1 MDRKII
7 IVAVAGVALI
17 GAAAVFLLSPR
28 GDREMRSLAD
38 EFAFTTGEGEPGPAV
53 PTVPETKAVSEGW
66 RGYENKAFRFG
77 LLYPHELSVREYKE
91 AGGAMSATFE
101 DAKNGKGFQIYV
113 TPYAETQITNERFRL
128 DLSSGVMKEPT
139 DVIIGGVRGTMF
151 WSKNSI
157 MGETREVWLIN
168 NGFLYEVVTYKQFDD
183 WLASIMQTWQ
193 FI

>member
-28 GDREMRSLAD
+28 GDREMRSFAD

-66 RGYENKAFRFG
+66 RGY
-77 LLYPHELSVREYKE
+77 EYKE

-128 DLSSGVMKEPT
+128 DLSSGVMK
-139 DVIIGGVRGTMF
+139 
-151 WSKNSI
+151 
-157 MGETREVWLIN
+157 
-168 NGFLYEVVTYKQFDD
+168 
-183 WLASIMQTWQ
+183 
-193 FI
+193 